1 MVGFALLKLE
11 STQWNFTAVMKQ
23 LLFQDNIPQMI
34 GLRLLQFTKMLPI
47 NTKGVVSHERGC
59 PLSNCWTLSHEL
71 LAVFFVAKIMLVY
84 IAVYY
89 ASKISNNKSKNF
101 SKSLNSIVKN
111 LKNQKGEGSLWR
123 KSIQ

>member
-23 LLFQDNIPQMI
+23 LLFQDNIPQTI

-59 PLSNCWTLSHEL
+59 PLSNSWTLSHEL
-71 LAVFFVAKIMLVY
+71 LTVFLLPKLGWYTLPFTLLV
-84 IAVYY
+84 
-89 ASKISNNKSKNF
+89 K
-101 SKSLNSIVKN
+101 
-111 LKNQKGEGSLWR
+111 
-123 KSIQ
+123 

>member
-59 PLSNCWTLSHEL
+59 PCLIDERCRMSCWQFFCCQNYAGIHCRL
-71 LAVFFVAKIMLVY
+71 LC
-84 IAVYY
+84 
-89 ASKISNNKSKNF
+89 
-101 SKSLNSIVKN
+101 
-111 LKNQKGEGSLWR
+111 
-123 KSIQ
+123 